1 MGGLIHENRYPQL
14 KPSVSNT
21 SYLSYSQTMYII
33 TYLNRILFRK
43 SNCVEICPDI
53 VIWTIMSGT
62 EKIKSAEV
70 PKAVATRVNCMLL

>member
-1 MGGLIHENRYPQL
+1 
-14 KPSVSNT
+14 
-21 SYLSYSQTMYII
+21 MYII

-53 VIWTIMSGT
+53 VIWTIMSRT